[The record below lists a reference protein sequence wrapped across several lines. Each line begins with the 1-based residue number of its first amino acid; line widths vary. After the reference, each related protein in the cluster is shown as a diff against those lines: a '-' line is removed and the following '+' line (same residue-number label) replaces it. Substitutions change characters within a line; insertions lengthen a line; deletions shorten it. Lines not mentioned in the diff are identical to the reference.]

1 MAQPVLVSGKRSPSQ
16 SSQTNQV
23 SKETIMTL
31 ATLAYSDFARHTAL
45 IGGKAI
51 AIENYNPNPH
61 PIVVKLFNLADKAA
75 MRLEWAIYTDELI
88 RDGIIQERTPKH
100 SPLGW
105 ASALGGYESING
117 CLCLHLL
124 AESYLCIGKSSMPLC
139 KVLRTP
145 KRLYFPTIP
154 IEVFLSIGYD
164 CLLGHVST
172 VLPNESSKSKG

>member
-1 MAQPVLVSGKRSPSQ
+1 MPLTP
-16 SSQTNQV
+16 
-23 SKETIMTL
+23 
-31 ATLAYSDFARHTAL
+31 LAYSDFARHTAL

-61 PIVVKLFNLADKAA
+61 PIVIELFSLTDKAA
-75 MRLEWAIYTDELI
+75 IRLRWANYTDELI
-88 RDGIIQERTPKH
+88 RDGIIQERISKS
-100 SPLGW
+100 SPDQGESLLGW
-105 ASALGGYESING
+105 ASALGGHESIDG

-124 AESYLCIGKSSMPLC
+124 AESYLCIGKSSIPLC
-139 KVLRTP
+139 EVLRMP

-172 VLPNESSKSKG
+172 ILPSESSKSKG